1 MIDRLFVNGCSYMN
15 LYAQGNGH
23 IELASLLGIKE
34 STTIAKPG
42 QCNDRIIRTTIQ
54 DMYCTNQKTLY
65 VLGLTFLM
73 RFDLPLNQHC
83 DVIDGH
89 WITLHEDLIPKQ
101 KNLWFPNIEQNQL
114 LPYLHLHHRWILT
127 HENMCRSVVKDLIG
141 RLATLVAAARSLGHR
156 MLIFRTVESPVWIG
170 LQDQDLKIF
179 TARPE
184 MIQDLAWCSIPWQI
198 KQGAKSPDSD
208 ANIPRDFRHILPG
221 EHRFLNDFLFDYI
234 KCNEILK

>member
-23 IELASLLGIKE
+23 TELASLLGIKHA
-34 STTIAKPG
+34 TTIAKPG

-54 DMYCTNQKTLY
+54 DMYGADQKTLY

-83 DVIDGH
+83 DEIDGH
-89 WITLHEDLIPKQ
+89 WITLHEDLIPRQ

-114 LPYLHLHHRWILT
+114 LTYLHLHHRWILT
-127 HENMCRSVVKDLIG
+127 HENMCRSVVKDLVG

-156 MLIFRTVESPVWIG
+156 MLIFRTVESPVWTG

-179 TARPE
+179 VTGPE
-184 MIQDLAWCSIPWQI
+184 MIDDLIWCSIPWQI
-198 KQGAKSPDSD
+198 SQGAKWPDDD
-208 ANIPRDFRHILPG
+208 AAVPKDFRHVQPG
-221 EHRFLNDFLFDYI
+221 DHGFLNSFLSDYVHRSG
-234 KCNEILK
+234 LLT